1 MRSFF
6 LSLSPSLRLQ
16 RVLNSKFLASN
27 QEYSYKIDGLYRDI
41 QDLEKRLSLSTDNGR
56 LAEHDERIQ
65 QLEQR
70 ITLIME
76 REANTSRE
84 LELAQGH
91 NRELRGRVTDLEK
104 ADQCA
109 RETLRDLAA
118 RLEQME
124 CQQGRLNAQMVKI
137 EVCSWNGR
145 GFFKANS

>member
-1 MRSFF
+1 
-6 LSLSPSLRLQ
+6 
-16 RVLNSKFLASN
+16 
-27 QEYSYKIDGLYRDI
+27 
-41 QDLEKRLSLSTDNGR
+41 
-56 LAEHDERIQ
+56 
-65 QLEQR
+65 
-70 ITLIME
+70 ME
-76 REANTSRE
+76 REAKTSRE